1 MKIMKI
7 MSTMIISKK
16 KIILIFKMIKK
27 NIYNCQMQII
37 LMTLIQKAIKY
48 YIIKMKYIT
57 ILLMI
62 LIYNYLSSINYSVI
76 ILIINEIFKEF

>member
-1 MKIMKI
+1 MKI